1 MPGCF
6 FFCFPAVI
14 RHQDDSWLISAHCWR
29 TKNGHR
35 TKPVP
40 GVVLV
45 RCAKLDAS
53 QNPVSRKTDAMLDP
67 KVFEEFSNRLSTL
80 IAASPAADIEKN
92 ARALMSGF
100 FARLDLVTREE
111 FDIQAQVLQRTRE
124 MLKALEER
132 VARLETPP
140 SGA

>member
-100 FARLDLVTREE
+100 FAKLDLVTREE

-124 MLKALEER
+124 KLKALEER